1 MIASLIRYLITKP
14 ASTKCSVDGVFA
26 AGDVADWV
34 YRQAVTSAG
43 SGSSAA
49 LDAERWLSEH
59 MVRLMAWLDRPASS
73 PALSPVSSP
82 DEPDGLLR
90 QVGGDAEEP
99 EEADKEMCHPED
111 YESWTM
117 KQIRK
122 ELQERGVHADPHPSP
137 NPHRI
142 HLPNEAVPQG
152 AVHAADACRG
162 EVLCMRSTGPAR
174 SAGAACTCPPRRAAP
189 SFSQV

>member
-59 MVRLMAWLDRPASS
+59 MVRLIAGLDCLA
-73 PALSPVSSP
+73 
-82 DEPDGLLR
+82 
-90 QVGGDAEEP
+90 
-99 EEADKEMCHPED
+99 
-111 YESWTM
+111 
-117 KQIRK
+117 
-122 ELQERGVHADPHPSP
+122 
-137 NPHRI
+137 
-142 HLPNEAVPQG
+142 
-152 AVHAADACRG
+152 
-162 EVLCMRSTGPAR
+162 
-174 SAGAACTCPPRRAAP
+174 
-189 SFSQV
+189 